1 MLAARWALPVTIPS
15 TRRLIRRMGKAD
27 YRAVTQGWVLARPRP
42 ADRRAGAS
50 ARQRA
55 RGRSDATT
63 PPRRQIQTAT
73 GDDRSGATASGTPPR
88 SRALGRRAYA
98 PGAAGRLGT
107 LRWGPVG
114 PGRDGVN

>member
-1 MLAARWALPVTIPS
+1 MLAARWALPVTTPS

-55 RGRSDATT
+55 RGRSDAAT

-73 GDDRSGATASGTPPR
+73 GDDRSGATASGTLLDHA
-88 SRALGRRAYA
+88 ALGRR
-98 PGAAGRLGT
+98 PCAA
-107 LRWGPVG
+107 
-114 PGRDGVN
+114 